1 MQVIGDDLPYGL
13 PFAKTIFLLEDV
25 DAACDVV
32 KVPSPLNLL
41 VS

>member
-1 MQVIGDDLPYGL
+1 MIGDDLSYGL

-32 KVPSPLNLL
+32 KVPLL
-41 VS
+41 PGLVVW